1 VTSTKNKEKSSF
13 RKKLPHKG
21 KKCKRGEPLNPYG
34 ELKKRLSVTLTST
47 AIKNLSLVA
56 EQEGLSYSEVLE
68 RVLRGLISLDI
79 DKYSIK
85 KT

>member
-1 VTSTKNKEKSSF
+1 MANTKKKEKSSLPH
-13 RKKLPHKG
+13 KLPHEG
-21 KKCKRGEPLNPYG
+21 KKCKRGEPLNQYG

-47 AIKNLSLVA
+47 AIKNLSTVA
-56 EQEGLSYSEVLE
+56 EQEGLSCSELLE
-68 RVLRGLISLDI
+68 RVLRGLMPLDI